1 MVEEFGL
8 SAHKICTNKALS
20 SLAYTRP
27 SKAENLAKVDDF
39 PLNSQ
44 KIGAKFIEAIVEFC
58 SKFKL
63 EMNVFSSLNQ
73 TISSAKSSVSIVSRF
88 ILQNEKFPLKYI

>member
-27 SKAENLAKVDDF
+27 SIAENLARVDDF

-44 KIGAKFIEAIVEFC
+44 KIGTKFIEAIVEFC
-58 SKFKL
+58 TKFKL
-63 EMNVFSSLNQ
+63 DMDVFSGLNHSV
-73 TISSAKSSVSIVSRF
+73 SSNKSSVSIVR
-88 ILQNEKFPLKYI
+88 